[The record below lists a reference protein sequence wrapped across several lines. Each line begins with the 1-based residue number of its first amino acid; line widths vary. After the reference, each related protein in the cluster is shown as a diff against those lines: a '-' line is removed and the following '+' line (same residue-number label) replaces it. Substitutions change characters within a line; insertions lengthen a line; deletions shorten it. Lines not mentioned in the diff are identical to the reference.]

1 MTDAPNPQPIAPYT
15 KVRYVSMGELL
26 VYAVSEDELRL
37 LESGGPAST
46 FLNLAIFFSSVG
58 ASFFV
63 SLLLADVKSVRVFI
77 VITILT
83 VATLIAGFV
92 MFVLWRKWSGD
103 AKSTI
108 QRIRDRARMQGQG
121 QALTITPDE
130 DSGNQ

>member
-1 MTDAPNPQPIAPYT
+1 MTDEQNLQPIAPYT
-15 KVRYVSMGELL
+15 KVRWVGMGELL
-26 VYAVSEDELRL
+26 VYAVSEEELRL

-58 ASFFV
+58 ATFLV
-63 SLLLADVKSVRVFI
+63 SLLVEDVKSVRTFI
-77 VITILT
+77 VLTILT
-83 VATLIAGFV
+83 VVALIAGFV

-108 QRIRDRARMQGQG
+108 QRIRDRARVQGP
-121 QALTITPDE
+121 ALTISTE

>member
-1 MTDAPNPQPIAPYT
+1 MTDEPNSQPIAPYT
-15 KVRYVSMGELL
+15 KVRWVGMGELL

-46 FLNLAIFFSSVG
+46 FLNLAIFFASVG
-58 ASFFV
+58 ASFLV

-77 VITILT
+77 VIVILT
-83 VATLIAGFV
+83 VVTLIAGFV
-92 MFVLWRKWSGD
+92 MFVLWHKWSRD

-108 QRIRDRARMQGQG
+108 QRIRDRARAQGPG
-121 QALTITPDE
+121 QALTITSE